1 MKINLSEIVK
11 EHLNKQITQ
20 KEERNIL
27 EDDLIKEIREK
38 TIKLSETNNNI
49 LFNNNK
55 IKTLKTNEEL
65 LLNEREELR
74 NKYDEVEGRTFTGD
88 VCSYCKQ
95 PLTVSIFFSCI

>member
-74 NKYDEVEGRTFTGD
+74 NKYD
-88 VCSYCKQ
+88 
-95 PLTVSIFFSCI
+95 VSRRKNFYG